1 MKIVNK
7 EYTKY
12 KELLRERYN
21 LEMMSIEGIKIEE
34 EDYDEEMEGYKYKS
48 MYHNY
53 SGKLG
58 VKITLNNAKLIK
70 AGKKIGKS
78 EEKIKE
84 DIKKTQLKVVERLFR
99 EAEKIKLGE
108 R

>member
-1 MKIVNK
+1 MKIINA
-7 EYTKY
+7 EYAKY
-12 KELLRERYN
+12 KELLKERYE
-21 LEMMSIEGIKIEE
+21 LEMMSIEGVKIKE

-53 SGKLG
+53 SGILG
-58 VKITLNNAKLIK
+58 AKITLNNAKLIK
-70 AGKKIGKS
+70 AAKKIGKS
-78 EEKIKE
+78 EEGLKE

-99 EAEKIKLGE
+99 EAEKIKLAE

>member
-7 EYTKY
+7 EYAKY
-12 KELLRERYN
+12 KELLKERYE
-21 LEMMSIEGIKIEE
+21 LEMMSIEGIKIKE

-53 SGKLG
+53 SGILG
-58 VKITLNNAKLIK
+58 AKITLNNAKLIK
-70 AGKKIGKS
+70 AAKKIGKS
-78 EEKIKE
+78 EEGLKE

-99 EAEKIKLGE
+99 EAEKIKLAE